1 MNADTIFVFAWLAF
15 VVAVFADFAV
25 RELVGSR
32 VPRDR
37 QPKGGAK

>member
-25 RELVGSR
+25 RELGR
-32 VPRDR
+32 R
-37 QPKGGAK
+37 K

>member
-1 MNADTIFVFAWLAF
+1 MNADTIFFSAWLAF

-25 RELVGSR
+25 HELVGSR

-37 QPKGGAK
+37 DPEGDAR

>member
-1 MNADTIFVFAWLAF
+1 MNADTVFFSAWLAV

-32 VPRDR
+32 VPREL
-37 QPKGGAK
+37 KGGAK